1 MCLQDHKATC
11 WQVFQIL
18 FTVLQTSKKHCRKK
32 CGLIHKN
39 FRTSV
44 FGTEALT
51 AKFTQIH
58 CFTSSQPWIMRGD
71 KREFVI
77 LGKSGWGPRGVLLS
91 HGFARPGLTTP
102 FSASKTNPSLSHLGI
117 ITLTSLNH
125 HSHTKHSHSSN
136 QQIAN
141 PRSIDPQVVDKGVPV
156 VKSSMFDWYSPPL
169 AGPDILW
176 NQPWVNNQ
184 TIP

>member
-1 MCLQDHKATC
+1 MR
-11 WQVFQIL
+11 IL
-18 FTVLQTSKKHCRKK
+18 FAVVQTSKKHCRKK

-77 LGKSGWGPRGVLLS
+77 LGKSGWGPRGALLS
-91 HGFARPGLTTP
+91 PGLARPGLTTP

-125 HSHTKHSHSSN
+125 HSHTKHSQNSN
-136 QQIAN
+136 RQIAN
-141 PRSIDPQVVDKGVPV
+141 PHSIDPQVVDKRVPV
-156 VKSSMFDWYSPPL
+156 VKCSMFDWYFPPPWL
-169 AGPDILW
+169 AQIFCGTNLE
-176 NQPWVNNQ
+176 
-184 TIP
+184 

>member
-1 MCLQDHKATC
+1 M
-11 WQVFQIL
+11 FQIL
-18 FTVLQTSKKHCRKK
+18 FAVLQTSKKHCRKK

-77 LGKSGWGPRGVLLS
+77 LGKSGWGPRGALLS
-91 HGFARPGLTTP
+91 PGLARPGLTTP

-125 HSHTKHSHSSN
+125 HSHTKHSLNSNLQCKNSKSPQYWSSSCRQEGASCKMLN
-136 QQIAN
+136 VWLIFPPWLAQIFCGTN
-141 PRSIDPQVVDKGVPV
+141 
-156 VKSSMFDWYSPPL
+156 L
-169 AGPDILW
+169 E
-176 NQPWVNNQ
+176 
-184 TIP
+184 